1 MRSLKAVVFSLV
13 MLGVAIPFLFAQTG
27 GSIDGSQALEA
38 PGGFDNGTN
47 GCVTQT
53 VHDQDRAVFETVEKQ
68 RDGLGPF
75 YNGTSCAGCHSTPIS
90 GGVSSIT
97 ELRAG
102 HDDANGNFIP
112 ATAFVNFGQEP
123 IPNRSLID
131 QKAICE
137 AAQETLTDADNIRAL
152 RLTLNVL
159 GDGYVEAIADGT
171 LQQIAA
177 NQSADIQGEL
187 ITDLALEGGSGFGRF
202 GWKDQHVSLLSF
214 ASDAYL
220 NEMGISNR
228 LRPNEDDF
236 THQCD
241 SVPDPEDVND
251 DIDTFARFMRATK
264 VPPRDTAL
272 AATPDAQAGSA
283 LFDQIGCSGCHVRT
297 IVTAPASLTAN
308 PSADVNGI
316 GVGGS
321 NVPPCLANKTIHPF
335 SDFLLHKLG
344 TGDKIVQDGAPQHTA
359 NKIRTPPLWGLR
371 THPVFMHDGASTT
384 ISDAIAR
391 HGGQASTARAQFNSL
406 LPQQQQQ
413 VLTFLNSL

>member
-1 MRSLKAVVFSLV
+1 MRSLKAVVLSLT
-13 MLGVAIPFLFAQTG
+13 MLGLAIPFLFAQTG
-27 GSIDGSQALEA
+27 GSPAPEA
-38 PGGFDNGTN
+38 PSGFDNGTN
-47 GCVTQT
+47 GCVPQA
-53 VHDQDRAVFETVEKQ
+53 VHDQDRAQFETVEKQ

-112 ATAFVNFGQEP
+112 ATAFVDFGQEP

-137 AAQETLTDADNIRAL
+137 EAQETLTDADNIRSL
-152 RLTLNVL
+152 RLTLNLL
-159 GDGYVEAIADGT
+159 GDGYVEAIADTT

-177 NQSADIQGEL
+177 NQPAGMQGEP
-187 ITDLALEGGSGFGRF
+187 ITDLALEGGSGVGRF

-228 LRPNEDDF
+228 LMPNEADF

-264 VPPRDTAL
+264 VPPRDTTL
-272 AATPDAQAGSA
+272 AASSDAVAGSQ
-283 LFDQIGCSGCHVRT
+283 LFDNIGCSTCHVRT
-297 IVTAPASLTAN
+297 IVTAPASPTAN
-308 PSADVNGI
+308 PGADVNSI
-316 GVGGS
+316 GVGGN

-344 TGDKIVQDGAPQHTA
+344 TGDGIVQDGAPQNTA
-359 NKIRTPPLWGLR
+359 DKIRTAPLWGLR
-371 THPVFMHDGASTT
+371 THPVFMHDGGSPT
-384 ISDAIAR
+384 IDAAIRR
-391 HGGQASTARAQFNSL
+391 HGGQAKDARDQYVNNLTS
-406 LPQQQQQ
+406 PQQQQ
-413 VLTFLNSL
+413 LLAFLNSL

>member
-1 MRSLKAVVFSLV
+1 MRSLKAVVFSLA
-13 MLGVAIPFLFAQTG
+13 MLGVAIPFLFAQTSAG
-27 GSIDGSQALEA
+27 TSPAPEA

-53 VHDQDRAVFETVEKQ
+53 VHDQDRAVFETVEKNH
-68 RDGLGPF
+68 DGLGPT

-90 GGVSSIT
+90 GGVSTTT

-102 HDDANGNFIP
+102 HDDALGNFIP

-123 IPNRSLID
+123 IPNRSLIN

-159 GDGYVEAIADGT
+159 GDGYVEAIADNT

-177 NQSADIQGEL
+177 NQPAGMQGEVVSA
-187 ITDLALEGGSGFGRF
+187 LALEGGSGVGRF

-214 ASDAYL
+214 SSDAYL

-228 LRPNEDDF
+228 LMPNEDDF

-241 SVPDPEDVND
+241 AVPDPEDLQD

-264 VPPRDTAL
+264 VPPRDEAL
-272 AATPDAQAGSA
+272 ASTPDAQAGSA
-283 LFDQIGCSGCHVRT
+283 LFNDIGCSTCHVRT
-297 IVTAPASLTAN
+297 IVTAPASATAN
-308 PSADVNGI
+308 PDGSDI
-316 GVGGS
+316 GVGGKG
-321 NVPPCLANKTIHPF
+321 VPPCLANKTIHPF

-344 TGDKIVQDGAPQHTA
+344 TGDNIVHENFPQNTA
-359 NKIRTPPLWGLR
+359 KKIRTAPLWGLR
-371 THPVFMHDGASTT
+371 THTVFLHDGRASNLD
-384 ISDAIAR
+384 DAIKDHDGNNSEA
-391 HGGQASTARAQFNSL
+391 HGVITLYLGLSPTQNRQL
-406 LPQQQQQ
+406 
-413 VLTFLNSL
+413 LTFLRSL

>member
-1 MRSLKAVVFSLV
+1 MRSLKAVVFSLA
-13 MLGVAIPFLFAQTG
+13 MLGLAIPFLFAQTG
-27 GSIDGSQALEA
+27 GSQTPPEA

-53 VHDQDRAVFETVEKQ
+53 VHDQDRAVFETVEKD
-68 RDGLGPF
+68 RDGLGPI

-123 IPNRSLID
+123 IPNRSLIN

-137 AAQETLTDADNIRAL
+137 SAQETLTDADNIRAL

-159 GDGYVEAIADGT
+159 GDGYVEAIADST

-177 NQSADIQGEL
+177 NQPAGMQGQL
-187 ITDLALEGGSGFGRF
+187 IPDLALEGGSGFGRF

-241 SVPDPEDVND
+241 AVPDPEDVND

-272 AATPDAQAGSA
+272 ASTPDAIAGSN
-283 LFDQIGCSGCHVRT
+283 LFDQIGCSTCHVRT
-297 IVTAPASLTAN
+297 IVTAPASATAS
-308 PSADVNGI
+308 PSADVNSI
-316 GVGGS
+316 GVGG
-321 NVPPCLANKTIHPF
+321 NGVPPCLANKTIHPF

-344 TGDKIVQDGAPQHTA
+344 TGDGIVQDGAPQNTA
-359 NKIRTPPLWGLR
+359 NKIRTAPLWGLR
-371 THPVFMHDGASTT
+371 THPVFMHDGGSPT
-384 ISDAIAR
+384 IDAAIKR
-391 HGGQASTARAQFNSL
+391 HGGQAKDAHDQYISL
-406 LPQQQQQ
+406 SAPQQQQL
-413 VLTFLNSL
+413 LTFLNSL

>member
-1 MRSLKAVVFSLV
+1 MRSLKAVVLSLT
-13 MLGVAIPFLFAQTG
+13 MLGLAIPFLFAQTVG
-27 GSIDGSQALEA
+27 VPAPEA
-38 PGGFDNGTN
+38 PSGFDNGTN
-47 GCVTQT
+47 GCVTQA
-53 VHDQDRAVFETVEKQ
+53 VHDQDRAQFETVEKQ

-137 AAQETLTDADNIRAL
+137 AAQETLTDADNIRAQ

-159 GDGYVEAIADGT
+159 GDGYVEAIANTT
-171 LQQIAA
+171 LQQLAA
-177 NQSADIQGEL
+177 NQPADVQGQVL
-187 ITDLALEGGSGFGRF
+187 DDVLALEGGSGVGRF
-202 GWKDQHVSLLSF
+202 GWKDQEVSLLSF

-241 SVPDPEDVND
+241 TVPDPEDVND

-272 AATPDAQAGSA
+272 AATSDAQAGSN
-283 LFDQIGCSGCHVRT
+283 LFDQIGCSTCHVRN
-297 IVTAPASLTAN
+297 IVTAMASATAS
-308 PSADVNGI
+308 PSADVNSI

-321 NVPPCLANKTIHPF
+321 NVPPCLGNKTIHPF
-335 SDFLLHKLG
+335 SDFLLHKLN
-344 TGDKIVQDGAPQHTA
+344 TGDGIVQDGAPQNTA
-359 NKIRTPPLWGLR
+359 NKIRTAPLWGLR

-384 ISDAIAR
+384 ISDAISR
-391 HGGQASTARAQFNSL
+391 HGGQASTARAQFNGLS
-406 LPQQQQQ
+406 PAQQQQ

>member
-1 MRSLKAVVFSLV
+1 MRSLKAVVLSLV

-27 GSIDGSQALEA
+27 TGTTPAPEA
-38 PGGFDNGTN
+38 PDGFDNGTN
-47 GCVTQT
+47 GCVTQA
-53 VHDQDRAVFETVEKQ
+53 VHNQDRALFETVEKEH
-68 RDGLGPF
+68 DGLGPF
-75 YNGTSCAGCHSTPIS
+75 YNGTSCAGCHSTPVS

-137 AAQETLTDADNIRAL
+137 SAQETLTDVDNIRAL

-159 GDGYVEAIADGT
+159 GDGYVEAIADST

-187 ITDLALEGGSGFGRF
+187 VTDLALEGGSGFGRF
-202 GWKDQHVSLLSF
+202 GWKNQHVSLLSF
-214 ASDAYL
+214 SSDAYL

-241 SVPDPEDVND
+241 AVPDPEDVND

-272 AATPDAQAGSA
+272 AATADAQAGSQ
-283 LFDQIGCSGCHVRT
+283 LFNQIGCNDCHVRT
-297 IVTAPASLTAN
+297 IVTAMASPTAN
-308 PSADVNGI
+308 PLADVNSI
-316 GVGGS
+316 GVGGQ

-344 TGDKIVQDGAPQHTA
+344 TGDGIVQDGAPQNTA
-359 NKIRTPPLWGLR
+359 NKIRTAPLWGLR
-371 THPVFMHDGASTT
+371 THPVFMHDGASPT

-391 HGGQASTARAQFNSL
+391 HGGQAGTARTKFNNL
-406 LPQQQQQ
+406 TPPQQQQ